1 VLVARRES
9 ELNEVARE
17 CGENALAVVADV
29 TQRSD
34 VERVARESIERFGR
48 VDVWINNVGR
58 GITRVPSELTDQD
71 IDEIMLVNI
80 KTMLY
85 GVQAILPHM
94 KQRGEG
100 QIINISSMLGRIPFF
115 VPRSAYSGSKH
126 FLDSITENLRMELKE
141 SHPAIVISLVSP
153 GVVRTDFGKN
163 ALHGGVDSRDLPY
176 SQGAEEVAEVISDVI
191 ERKRKDVYT
200 RAGSRQR
207 VIDYFSTIGEDP

>member
-1 VLVARRES
+1 LKEI
-9 ELNEVARE
+9 ARE
-17 CGENALAVVADV
+17 CGENSLPIVADV
-29 TQRSD
+29 TQRSH
-34 VERVARESIERFGR
+34 VERVAQESIERFGH
-48 VDVWINNVGR
+48 VDVWMNNVGR

-94 KQRGEG
+94 KERGEG
-100 QIINISSMLGRIPFF
+100 QIINISSMLGRIPSF

-126 FLDSITENLRMELKE
+126 FLNSITENLRMELQE
-141 SHPAIVISLVSP
+141 SYPGIVISIVSP

-176 SQGAEEVAEVISDVI
+176 SQSAEEVADVIAGVI